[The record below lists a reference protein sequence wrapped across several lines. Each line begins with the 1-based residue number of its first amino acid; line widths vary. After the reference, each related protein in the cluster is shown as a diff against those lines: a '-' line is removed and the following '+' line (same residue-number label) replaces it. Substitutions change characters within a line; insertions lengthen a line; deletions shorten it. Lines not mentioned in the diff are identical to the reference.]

1 MKLLDRPVAQ
11 PLGHPEEALIREAH
25 RRRRRRRLA
34 VSGIAVAVV
43 VAAVGAVIATRPP
56 SRSPKPTTHP
66 LLRPPPRPTVDAT
79 AFSRQGNLAFVSRG
93 SLWVLDGS
101 TKVLVAVRA
110 PGLVPSNPSF
120 SPDGKWL
127 AFVASVEVSQ
137 HYSGGYALSTV
148 VASTLWMS
156 RANGTGAHPIKG
168 LTITQAFGWSP
179 GADLYSVSAGS
190 STRVPF
196 GTPTA
201 VDLVSPD
208 GSVRQLAG
216 DASVTS
222 AVWSP
227 DGSALAVST
236 ESGFEPD
243 HSQWA
248 TLTSYPV
255 DGGPP
260 TVWER
265 LDLDYIVP
273 TGWWPT
279 WGIGY
284 TTVGSGAVPGG
295 SGAADGSPFFTV
307 AQPGARPRL
316 LGATLENESTGPP
329 TGTASGWLAFVQ
341 TTAGLGRSIWQGKQV
356 VVCSP
361 LTSSCSP
368 VPHPAG
374 AVTLDPTWS
383 PSGATLA
390 YVQAPADQDAGFPQ
404 QTLNSWYG
412 AHELRL
418 YQPSTGGSR
427 TVSASQGSTVPFW
440 SADGSSFLYV
450 SDDSLWLHPADGVPV
465 RVASPLYATYWP
477 SYYGQVPFAAQFT
490 WSQAAANETACLSRF
505 DPQC

>member
-1 MKLLDRPVAQ
+1 M
-11 PLGHPEEALIREAH
+11 REAR

-34 VSGIAVAVV
+34 VSGSVVAVV
-43 VAAVGAVIATRPP
+43 LAVVAGVLATRPP
-56 SRSPKPTTHP
+56 SRSPRPTSHP
-66 LLRPPPRPTVDAT
+66 LLPQPPRPTVDAA
-79 AFSRQGNLAFVSRG
+79 AFSGQGNLAFVSQG

-101 TKVLVAVRA
+101 TKALVAVRA

-127 AFVASVEVSQ
+127 AFVASAEASQ
-137 HYSGGYALSTV
+137 HYSGGFVLSTV
-148 VASTLWMS
+148 VTSSLWMS
-156 RANGTGAHPIKG
+156 RANGADARPVKG
-168 LTITQAFGWSP
+168 LAISQAFGWSP
-179 GADLYSVSAGS
+179 SADLFAVSVGS

-208 GSVRQLAG
+208 GSVRPLVG
-216 DASVTS
+216 DTSVTA

-236 ESGFEPD
+236 ESGFESD
-243 HSQWA
+243 HSQSA

-255 DGGPP
+255 DGGLP
-260 TVWER
+260 TVWET
-265 LDLDYIVP
+265 LALDYIVP

-284 TTVGSGAVPGG
+284 TTVSGGAVPGG
-295 SGAADGSPFFTV
+295 SGAADGSAFFTV

-341 TTAGLGRSIWQGKQV
+341 TTTGGRTIWLGKQV

-374 AVTLDPTWS
+374 TVTLDPAWS
-383 PSGATLA
+383 PSGSTLA

-404 QTLNSWYG
+404 PTLYRWYG
-412 AHELRL
+412 AHQLRL
-418 YQPSTGGSR
+418 YDPSTGGSR
-427 TVSASQGSTVPFW
+427 SMTASQGSTAPSW
-440 SADGSSFLYV
+440 STDGSSFLYV
-450 SDDSLWLHPADGVPV
+450 SDDSLWLHPAGGVPV
-465 RVASPLYATYWP
+465 RVAGPLYATYWP

-490 WSQAAANETACLSRF
+490 WSQAAPNETACLSRF